1 MKSKLFGNT
10 TKIILLITF
19 AILPLAFAQ
28 AQNTRKANKKTVKV
42 TPTPTPKIVEP
53 VPNTYSEPSP
63 KPPPP
68 PKPSPVPKPKLT
80 QTPPE
85 TFVGDEIKQIQ
96 FRNLLLNLPSKMFSR
111 LPYYEVKPEHFKES
125 FDFEIKT
132 NGIAVWTDDIE
143 FYEVLNPRKESLLKV
158 EVVTSLYNTD
168 FTKAAIDGKPAG
180 AAAEKLLELDYL
192 EATKAE
198 EQPDSPVK
206 TVKYFIPNEL
216 KPGMGMSGSNSV
228 ELEFN
233 LKGVYQMRD
242 DAADKNRF
250 VLTWHTYR
258 SIDGKAGKL
267 KIIISG
273 RKTEMPVA
281 EKILNS
287 TYFEKSSKMVP
298 ASEIFKTESI
308 NKFGIGSISVPSN
321 MIAEPVKEKTTKN
334 GDVEWMTYD
343 YIWKTPMSKD
353 SNSASLEAKVTTKIY
368 NVDLTKIADD
378 IPIERR
384 TPEFLILM
392 DQVGNSNANKM
403 FGDNRMKESKIM
415 NLDGIDGSY
424 VLFRLG
430 SNSKTFV
437 AAWRTYRLLD
447 GKAQIISITI
457 EGDLSEILKAEQII
471 KSFKLSAK

>member
-111 LPYYEVKPEHFKES
+111 LPAYEEKPEHIKE
-125 FDFEIKT
+125 FYNFEIKT
-132 NGIAVWTDDIE
+132 NGIAVWTDDID

-308 NKFGIGSISVPSN
+308 N
-321 MIAEPVKEKTTKN
+321 
-334 GDVEWMTYD
+334 
-343 YIWKTPMSKD
+343 
-353 SNSASLEAKVTTKIY
+353 
-368 NVDLTKIADD
+368 
-378 IPIERR
+378 
-384 TPEFLILM
+384 
-392 DQVGNSNANKM
+392 Q
-403 FGDNRMKESKIM
+403 
-415 NLDGIDGSY
+415 
-424 VLFRLG
+424 
-430 SNSKTFV
+430 
-437 AAWRTYRLLD
+437 
-447 GKAQIISITI
+447 
-457 EGDLSEILKAEQII
+457 
-471 KSFKLSAK
+471 